1 MVQPSGNDRK
11 RILSNCQGKAQTRLR
26 IVYAE
31 QYREFYLEEIRKAGI
46 ILRDEGS
53 SKEVQELSGEIER
66 LKKLLEEKG
75 A

>member
-1 MVQPSGNDRK
+1 M
-11 RILSNCQGKAQTRLR
+11 
-26 IVYAE
+26 YAE
-31 QYREFYLEEIRKAGI
+31 KYREFYLEELKKAGI

-53 SKEVQELSGEIER
+53 SKEVQELSDEIER

>member
-11 RILSNCQGKAQTRLR
+11 RILSNCQGKAQNRLR
-26 IVYAE
+26 IMYAE
-31 QYREFYLEEIRKAGI
+31 KYREFYLEELKKAGI

-53 SKEVQELSGEIER
+53 SKEVQELSDEIER